1 MVNIIVLLSI
11 ILPIA
16 AILVAVVIHELA
28 HAWAADYLGD
38 PTARINGRLTLNPIP
53 HLDPVGSLL
62 VPTLLILTQSP
73 IIFGWAKPVTID
85 PYNLDNPKR
94 DQMLIAFAGPAVNL
108 LFATALSLVGKF
120 FIPQLLPFFA
130 PFITINII
138 LAVFNLLPVPPL
150 DGSKVAFGLLPP
162 NIAHEYE
169 RATRQMG
176 ILLLILILF
185 PFGGRS
191 LAAMIILPIINWIL
205 SLLL

>member
-1 MVNIIVLLSI
+1 MVNIIIILAI

-28 HAWAADYLGD
+28 HAWVADYLGD

-62 VPTLLILTQSP
+62 LPILLILTQSP
-73 IIFGWAKPVTID
+73 IIFGWAKPVPID

-94 DQMLIAFAGPAVNL
+94 DQMLIAFAGPAINL
-108 LFATALSLVGKF
+108 LFAIALSLIGNF

-130 PFITINII
+130 PFIKINVV
-138 LAVFNLLPVPPL
+138 LAIFNLLPVPPL

-162 NIAHEYE
+162 NLAHEYE
-169 RATRQMG
+169 QATRQMG
-176 ILLLILILF
+176 ILLLILLLS
-185 PFGGRS
+185 PFGGQS
-191 LAAMIILPIINWIL
+191 LAGLTILPIINRIL